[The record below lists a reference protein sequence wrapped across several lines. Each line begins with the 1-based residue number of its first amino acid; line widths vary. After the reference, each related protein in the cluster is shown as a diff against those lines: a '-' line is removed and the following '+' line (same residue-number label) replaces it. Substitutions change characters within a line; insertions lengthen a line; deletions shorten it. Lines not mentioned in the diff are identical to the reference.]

1 MEEEASTE
9 AKKSIQM
16 EKDFL
21 VAFDEHSDALFR
33 HCFVRLRDREIAK
46 DVVQETFAKTWD
58 YLAKGKKVDHMRAF
72 LYRVANNLI
81 VDTVRRK
88 RSVSLDN
95 MIEADGFEVKDE
107 TTTDPGNVSDGRM
120 AVKLL
125 ESLDEIYRTV
135 VTMRFI
141 DGLSPKEIAQALNIS
156 ENVVSVR
163 LYRGV
168 ERLKGI
174 VDQQR
179 FHT

>member
-1 MEEEASTE
+1 MKEGAPPHT
-9 AKKSIQM
+9 KKAQHM

-33 HCFVRLRDREIAK
+33 HCFLRLRDREIAK

-58 YLAKGKKVDHMRAF
+58 YLSKGKKVDHMRAF
-72 LYRVANNLI
+72 LFRVANNLI
-81 VDTVRRK
+81 VDTTRRK

-107 TTTDPGNVSDGRM
+107 TTTDPGNISDARM

-125 ESLDEIYRTV
+125 ESLDEIYRIV
-135 VTMRFI
+135 VSMRFI
-141 DGLSPKEIAQALNIS
+141 DGLTPKEIAQALNIS

-168 ERLKGI
+168 ERLKSI
-174 VDQQR
+174 VNQDH
-179 FHT
+179 FST